1 MREIIAQDASL
12 KIQQILQVV
21 MTLIN
26 SLDSQSRALS
36 MGKLFIMDYWTLLK
50 MISLIQ
56 LEFFLTLPLSI
67 GTSGHINCLLA

>member
-26 SLDSQSRALS
+26 LLDSQSRALR
-36 MGKLFIMDYWTLLK
+36 MGKIFIMDYWTLLK

-56 LEFFLTLPLSI
+56 LEFFLTLPPST